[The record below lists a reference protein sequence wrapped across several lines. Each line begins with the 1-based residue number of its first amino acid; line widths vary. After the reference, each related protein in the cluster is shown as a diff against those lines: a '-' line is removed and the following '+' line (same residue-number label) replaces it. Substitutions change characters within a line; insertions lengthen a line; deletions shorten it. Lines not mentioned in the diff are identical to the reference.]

1 VTYRVIEVG
10 RWLALAR
17 TCHYNAKKLAEAEG
31 VSIRQLERDFRLKL
45 GLSPQRWL
53 DLEKLTVAKQLLL
66 AGSAVKRVAI
76 DLGYKRSSHFCRHFK
91 MLIGM
96 TPVEF
101 VVHSR
106 AAPSQTE
113 VAGAEW

>member
-1 VTYRVIEVG
+1 MTCRVIAVE

-17 TCHYNAKKLAEAEG
+17 KCHYNAKRLAEAEG

-53 DLEKLTVAKQLLL
+53 DLEKLTIAKELLL
-66 AGSAVKRVAI
+66 AGNAVKRVAI
-76 DLGYKRSSHFCRHFK
+76 ELDYKRPSHFCRHFK
-91 MLIGM
+91 MLMGL

-101 VVHSR
+101 VLKSR
-106 AAPSQTE
+106 SVVSLSGNT
-113 VAGAEW
+113 WR